1 MSSLF
6 VIQGRDQGRKFE
18 LEGAAARLGRDSKN
32 AIPLNDREISRQH
45 AEIRRIDND
54 EFELIDLSSSNGSFI
69 NETKV
74 ETQRLR
80 NGDRIRIGKTVLIFT
95 SSSSSKNLKQSDL
108 VKIIQTPLPE
118 AASRIVRSLQADGS
132 QTIRPMQIADRA
144 QVSNDSLNL
153 VYQTALAVSQTLDL
167 DQLIEK
173 LIDLILESIGPD
185 RACIMLRDEES
196 NEILPRITKNRAG
209 FSDDQKLEISRSI
222 VDYVTEKQKG
232 VITSDA
238 INDDR
243 WDSQAS
249 ILKMGVS
256 EAICVPMQGRYGNEG
271 VIYIDTRTPPGKL
284 ADIESGSRFTEDH
297 LKLMIAIGH
306 QAALAIEDTNFYSA
320 MIQSERMAAMGQT
333 IAMLSHH
340 IKNIL
345 QGINGGSYL
354 VKSGIGNSEIE
365 VIDAGWKIVEKNQG
379 KISQLV
385 MDMLSFSKEREPDMT
400 LSNINEVI
408 TDIVELMQ
416 SRAADQEIELIW
428 ASNPQV
434 PNFEFDSEGLH
445 RAILNV
451 ISNGIDACENI
462 ENARIEIESRFN
474 QTDNRIEIEIRDNA
488 DGIPE
493 ENLGKIFGLF
503 ESGKGNRGTGLGLPV
518 SKKILVEHGGDI
530 EVKSSVGK
538 GSTFTIY
545 LPFRIPSESDAPV
558 GSETIEFTLD
568 RDSK

>member
-1 MSSLF
+1 MSSIF

-18 LEGAAARLGRDSKN
+18 LDDSAARVGRDAKN

-45 AEIRRIDND
+45 AEIRKLSDD
-54 EFELIDLSSSNGSFI
+54 EYELLDLGSSNGSYI
-69 NETKV
+69 NEAKI
-74 ETQRLR
+74 ESQRLR
-80 NGDRIRIGKTVLIFT
+80 NGDRIRVGKTVLIFT
-95 SSSSSKNLKQSDL
+95 SSSSKNLKQSDL

-118 AASRIVRSLQADGS
+118 SASRIVRSLHADGAN
-132 QTIRPMQIADRA
+132 TVRPMQIADPA
-144 QVSNDSLNL
+144 EVSNDSLNL

-196 NEILPRITKNRAG
+196 KQIQPRMTKNRVG
-209 FSDDQKLEISRSI
+209 FADDQTLKISRSI
-222 VDYVTEKQKG
+222 VDYVTEKQEG

-284 ADIESGSRFTEDH
+284 AEIKSGSRFTDEH

-354 VKSGIGNSEIE
+354 VKSGISKSELE
-365 VIDAGWKIVEKNQG
+365 VIDTGWKIVEKNQA

-385 MDMLSFSKEREPDMT
+385 MDMLSFSKDREPDMT
-400 LSNINEVI
+400 LSNINSVI
-408 TDIVELMQ
+408 DDVIELMQ
-416 SRAADQEIELIW
+416 NRADDQNIELIW
-428 ASNPQV
+428 TAKPNV
-434 PNFEFDSEGLH
+434 PDSQFDSEGMH

-451 ISNGIDACENI
+451 VSNGIDACEKI
-462 ENARIEIESRFN
+462 ENAKIQVECCLNSIDQRIEIVIN
-474 QTDNRIEIEIRDNA
+474 DNA
-488 DGIPE
+488 GGIPN
-493 ENLGKIFGLF
+493 ENLHKIFGLF

-530 EVKSSVGK
+530 EVKSELGQ
-538 GSTFTIY
+538 GSTFLLY
-545 LPFRIPSESDAPV
+545 FPFQISSDTGMPI
-558 GSETIEFTLD
+558 GNETIEFTTD
-568 RDSK
+568 KDTQ